1 VVRCV
6 LTFSVCPTGCKVLDV
21 HFIKVNRVV
30 CGAFV
35 ELESEKDVKLALSC
49 SCQCVNATYG
59 RVLGMCYK
67 FCV

>member
-1 VVRCV
+1 M
-6 LTFSVCPTGCKVLDV
+6 LDV